1 MATISVPFRLPGF
14 RIARTPATSTTTLV
28 VTAHA
33 RARRARCPQCQH
45 LSRRVHS
52 YYTRSPRDVPIR
64 DYAVPGRLPVRRFR
78 CRTPD
83 CPQRTFAE
91 RLPAVVP
98 VAARRTVR
106 LTAALHS
113 LAVTLS
119 GETGARVAQ
128 RLHMPVSPDTL
139 LRVIR
144 RAAVPAAPVP
154 RVLGVDDFAFRKGCS
169 YGTILVD
176 LERQCPIDLLPD
188 RTAATLRDWLEQHPG
203 VEIIARD
210 RSTEYARGATAGAPS
225 AVQVADRWHLLH
237 NLREALERLLAR
249 RHTALTRLPMPDS
262 PPAHCD
268 ADAHN
273 VGLLTALR
281 IPTASERTVSTRAR
295 EHRVAQYQAVRL
307 LHAEGRK
314 ILQIAKH
321 LKMSRVTVRK
331 YVHAAAFPERAA
343 YPLAPSMLDPYR
355 TYLHQ
360 RWLEGGENAAQLWRE
375 ICAAGYRG
383 TQAQVEKW
391 AYHRRAEA
399 ASSTPHIYRAGLP
412 ARHRARRPSLASPRR
427 LVWLLLRV
435 PHSLP
440 PDDLATL
447 RHIQQDCELA
457 ASYGLAQ
464 QFLTMIRQRQV
475 ERLDLWLADTAMS
488 NVAELQTFAAGL
500 RQDYSC
506 VRAALTEVWSTGPV
520 EGHINR
526 VKLVKRQMFGRAKLD
541 LLRQRVLHPV

>member
-1 MATISVPFRLPGF
+1 MSITIPFRLPGF
-14 RIARTPATSTTTLV
+14 RIAQAQVASDATLI

-33 RARRARCPQCQH
+33 RVRRAHCPQCQQPSH
-45 LSRRVHS
+45 RVHS
-52 YYTRSPRDVPIR
+52 YYTRSPRDVPISDR
-64 DYAVPGRLPVRRFR
+64 AVRLCLHVRRFR
-78 CRTPD
+78 CLAAH
-83 CPQRTFAE
+83 CSQRTFAE

-98 VAARRTVR
+98 VAARRTAR
-106 LTAALHS
+106 LTATLQTLAFALG
-113 LAVTLS
+113 
-119 GETGARVAQ
+119 GEPGARVSHHLQ
-128 RLHMPVSPDTL
+128 MPVSPDTL
-139 LRVIR
+139 LRII
-144 RAAVPAAPVP
+144 RAAPVPAAAPP
-154 RVLGVDDFAFRKGCS
+154 RVLGVDDFALRKGCV
-169 YGTILVD
+169 YGTLLID
-176 LERQCPIDLLPD
+176 LERRRPIDILPD
-188 RTAATLRDWLEQHPG
+188 RTAATLLNWLATHPS

-210 RSTEYARGATAGAPS
+210 RSTEYARGAAAGAPQ
-225 AVQVADRWHLLH
+225 ARQVADRWHLLH
-237 NLREALERLLAR
+237 NLREALERLLHR
-249 RHTALTRLPMPDS
+249 RYAALARLPRPD
-262 PPAHCD
+262 PQAAQD
-268 ADAHN
+268 DLETYN
-273 VGLLTALR
+273 VGPHTALR
-281 IPTASERTVSTRAR
+281 IPTASERTVSAQAR
-295 EHRVAQYQAVRL
+295 EQRLAQYQAVRL